1 MTMSPLQVVAPSA
14 ATETPRRVRWRSVR
28 KNVSLWLGAAIVFAV
43 LFIAVFAPLISPYS
57 PIKLDYTAILQP
69 PSPAHWL
76 GTDDLGRDILTRIFY
91 GARTSMEVAIG
102 SVALATIVG
111 VPIGLVSGFY
121 RGVVDEWLVMR
132 VVDAIQAFPFLILA
146 LVLAAV
152 LGPGIRN
159 VTIAIAVGYLPVF
172 IRTVRAQVMAERQK
186 EYVQAARMVGA
197 SDIRLMFRHIFP
209 NTLTPLIVQVTLG
222 VASGIVAEASLSYLG
237 LGAQPPTPSW
247 GSMLHTAQ
255 GYMTQAPWMAIVP
268 GVAIAIAVLGFN
280 LLGDGLQIRF
290 DPRKNRA

>member
-1 MTMSPLQVVAPSA
+1 MTMSPLEVVASA
-14 ATETPRRVRWRSVR
+14 TATETPRRVRWRSVR

-57 PIKLDYTAILQP
+57 PVKLDYTAILQP
-69 PSPAHWL
+69 PSAAHWL

-197 SDIRLMFRHIFP
+197 SDVRLMFRHIFP

-268 GVAIAIAVLGFN
+268 GIAIAIAVLGFN

>member
-1 MTMSPLQVVAPSA
+1 MTMSPLEVVAPA
-14 ATETPRRVRWRSVR
+14 TATETPRRVRWRSVR

-57 PIKLDYTAILQP
+57 PVKLDYTAILQP
-69 PSPAHWL
+69 PSAAHWL

-197 SDIRLMFRHIFP
+197 SDVRLMFRHIFP

-268 GVAIAIAVLGFN
+268 GIAIAIAVLGFN